1 MVSMAY
7 SKAVAINGIPCEK
20 FNAYSSFMS
29 INSTN
34 SEEWYT
40 RYIAYEGD
48 EIAASNARSVY
59 IAPFLNIG
67 SKSLV
72 DSSDV
77 IYNATLNLADFYSKF
92 KSKTLSTYSTLFDKL
107 NIDYDKISITT
118 YGSDQYFSR
127 F

>member
-1 MVSMAY
+1 MVSMPY
-7 SKAVAINGIPCEK
+7 SKAVSINGIPCEK
-20 FNAYSSFMS
+20 FNTYSTFMS
-29 INSTN
+29 INNSN

-48 EIAASNARSVY
+48 EIAASSSRSVY
-59 IAPFLNIG
+59 IAPFLNIA
-67 SKSLV
+67 SESIA

-107 NIDYDKISITT
+107 NIDYDKSRTTT